1 MFLQRFQEI
10 MTQPLFFLTR
20 IPKRENQFGE
30 TCLCHFGVPFGLRL
44 SIQHFLAFIPLSR
57 SCTSSWSI
65 VGSVQTSIW
74 LSYVYGISVG
84 MKYMS
89 FRVFGYDILR
99 HLITKATFHISS
111 IRHCVVMINMR
122 LRKAEN
128 GLKRWK
134 WRKRRVPIWF
144 SRLGIRVKKKSG
156 CVIISWNSCKP
167 IFHNVG
173 TKIHKTSEI
182 FG

>member
-1 MFLQRFQEI
+1 MAGGSTVTAVSRNND
-10 MTQPLFFLTR
+10 TAAFFLTR

-30 TCLCHFGVPFGLRL
+30 TRLCHFGVPFGLRL

-89 FRVFGYDILR
+89 FKVFGYDILM
-99 HLITKATFHISS
+99 HLIVKATFP
-111 IRHCVVMINMR
+111 
-122 LRKAEN
+122 A
-128 GLKRWK
+128 
-134 WRKRRVPIWF
+134 
-144 SRLGIRVKKKSG
+144 LGIV
-156 CVIISWNSCKP
+156 
-167 IFHNVG
+167 
-173 TKIHKTSEI
+173 
-182 FG
+182 